1 MRAKLTRFM
10 LLFALWLSAA
20 AVLQAQTVT
29 STLTGSVADSSG
41 ATVANAEVTATQL
54 ATGAKRSVQTN
65 DQGDFVIGSLQ
76 PGAYTLSVTAA
87 GFKTLQRTGIVLSSA
102 ETLPVGRL
110 SLEIGVVTDQVTVV
124 AEGVAVQT
132 SSSERAGVITTG
144 QLENLLTKGRN
155 PMSLLGLMP
164 GVVDRGGIGDQERI
178 DRNFDISVQGN
189 RRNANTVTVDGMP
202 ANPIGN
208 NFNSTIVLGQDAVA
222 EVKVLLT
229 NYPAEYGRSSGATV
243 NFITKSGSK
252 QFHGLGSYFKRHEQF
267 NANNFFNNRLGQPR
281 PRYRYNTW
289 NYNVGG
295 PIPIPRINA
304 NRDKLFFFWSQEFWP
319 LRVPRPVAQLT
330 VPSMLERRGDFTQS
344 LDLNNRL
351 IVVRDPT
358 TGQPLP
364 GNALPQTLL
373 NASGLALLKAFPE
386 PNFLDRGISAG
397 RYNYVFQAENE
408 TPIRMENARIDY
420 QIRPTHTLA
429 FTFASFLDRQT
440 GSVGILTA
448 GATNWPQME
457 KTYRLHGQGYI
468 LRYTGVLTP
477 SLINETSF
485 GWTRRP
491 EGNSATDE
499 AIRRNQ
505 RATVGFTAGQ
515 LNPGVNP
522 LGLIPNATFGGVQNP
537 ANLFMEGRFPFYQML
552 QAFNLTNNVTKTMAS
567 HTFKFGVMI
576 ERNYQGALSDAN
588 YYGNFVF
595 TPNVN
600 NPADTN
606 YAYSNAATGVF
617 SSYTEALQ
625 RVINSYRQHAVEWFA
640 QDLWKVNKR
649 LTLEY
654 GVRFHALQPIFM
666 RSDRLTAF
674 DPGLFNRQQQVQ
686 LVQPV
691 RVNNQ
696 RVGRHPVTGQI
707 YPATLIGAI
716 APGTGNPVN
725 GMAIAGQNGIPR
737 GFVDGYGVLFGP
749 RIGFALDVFG
759 NGKTALRGG
768 AGMFYNRPN
777 MSENY
782 LRFAAQPPLTDN
794 PTIFFGNL
802 STLTSSAGFVF
813 PQNVNGMDLSD
824 RVPRVVNYS
833 LSVQQN
839 VGFNTV
845 VDLGYVGSIGRN
857 QMWLRNINPVPTGAN
872 FVPANADPSNPATPL
887 PNSFLRPLLGY
898 NDIFMSEP
906 ASSSNYHSLQ
916 MTARRRF
923 ARSVQFGFAWTW
935 SKSMTYSDFDANAV
949 SVLAS
954 PRYWNYGLSSFDRTH
969 MVRVDWTWELPKAK
983 TAYRA
988 LNYALNDWQL
998 SGITSMISGEPLGV
1012 SWTNVTAIDITGT
1025 ASQGARV
1032 DVTGNAVLPKSQRTF
1047 SRNFAT
1053 DVFRRPAVGTFGNS
1067 ATTQIR
1073 GPGINNWDIVLMK
1086 NLPIRE
1092 QLRMQFRVE
1101 AYNAFNHTQFATL
1114 DTAAR
1119 FDNAGAQVNS
1129 RLGEFLS
1136 ARSPRIMQMA
1146 LRLYF

>member
-1 MRAKLTRFM
+1 MRDRRLGLITAL
-10 LLFALWLSAA
+10 ALWTASAG
-20 AVLQAQTVT
+20 VLTGQTVT
-29 STLTGSVADSSG
+29 STLTGSVADPSG
-41 ATVANAEVTATQL
+41 AAVVNAEVTATQV

-65 DQGDFVIGSLQ
+65 DQGDFLIGSLQ
-76 PGAYTLSVTAA
+76 PGAYTLTVTAA
-87 GFKTLQRTGIVLSSA
+87 GFKTLQRTGMVLSSA

-110 SLEIGVVTDQVTVV
+110 SLEIGAVADQVTVT

-132 SSSERAGVITTG
+132 ASSERAGVITTG
-144 QLENLLTKGRN
+144 QLENLLTKSRN
-155 PMSLLGLMP
+155 PMSLIGLMP
-164 GVVDRGGIGDQERI
+164 GVVDRGGLGNSERI

-202 ANPIGN
+202 TNPIGN
-208 NFNSTIVLGQDAVA
+208 NFNGTIMLSQDSVA

-243 NFITKSGSK
+243 NFITKSGTK
-252 QFHGLGSYFKRHEQF
+252 EFHGLGSYFKRHEQF
-267 NANNFFNNRLGQPR
+267 NANNFFNNRLGQPK

-295 PIPIPRINA
+295 PIPIPKINT

-319 LRVPRPVAQLT
+319 LKVPRPIAQLT
-330 VPSMLERRGDFTQS
+330 VPTSLERQGDFTRS
-344 LDLNNRL
+344 IDLNNRL
-351 IVVRDPT
+351 IPIRDPQ
-358 TGQPLP
+358 TGQPFP
-364 GNALPQTLL
+364 GNVVPANRL
-373 NASGLALLKAFPE
+373 NPSGLALLKVFPE
-386 PNFLDRGISAG
+386 PNFLDRSVSGG

-420 QIRPTHTLA
+420 NIKPTHSLA
-429 FTFASFLDRQT
+429 FTFASYVDQQT

-477 SLINETSF
+477 TLINETSF

-491 EGNSATDE
+491 EGNSATE
-499 AIRRNQ
+499 ESITRNQ
-505 RATVGFTAGQ
+505 RSTVGFTAGQ
-515 LNPGVNP
+515 LNPAVNP
-522 LGLIPNATFGGVQNP
+522 LGLIPNATFGGIQNP

-552 QAFNLTNNVTKTMAS
+552 HAFNLTNNVTKTLAS
-567 HTFKFGVMI
+567 HTLKFGVMI

-600 NPADTN
+600 NPSDTN
-606 YAYSNAATGVF
+606 YAYSNAALGVF

-625 RVINSYRQHAVEWFA
+625 RVINSFRQHAVEWFA
-640 QDLWKVNKR
+640 QDLWKVNRR
-649 LTLEY
+649 LTIEY
-654 GVRFHALQPIFM
+654 GVRFHYLQPIYM

-674 DPGLFNRQQQVQ
+674 DPALFDRARQVQ
-686 LVQPV
+686 LIQPV
-691 RVNNQ
+691 RINNL
-696 RVGRHPVTGQI
+696 RVGRHPVTGEI

-725 GMAIAGQNGIPR
+725 GMAVAGQNGTPR
-737 GFVDGYGVLFGP
+737 GFIDGYGIQFGP
-749 RIGFALDVFG
+749 RIGLALDVFG
-759 NGKTALRGG
+759 NGKTAVRGG
-768 AGMFYNRPN
+768 FGMFYNRPN

-782 LRFAAQPPLTDN
+782 LRFAAQPPLTDT

-802 STLTSSAGFVF
+802 ATLTSSAGFVF
-813 PQNVNGMDLSD
+813 PQNVNGLDRSE
-824 RVPRVVNYS
+824 RVPRVMNYS

-839 VGFNTV
+839 VAYNTV
-845 VDLGYVGSIGRN
+845 VDIGYVGSLGRN
-857 QMWLRNINPVPTGAN
+857 LMWLRNINPVPAGAN
-872 FVPANADPSNPATPL
+872 FNPANADPSNPATPL
-887 PNSFLRPLLGY
+887 PNSFLRPIIGY
-898 NDIFMSEP
+898 NDILMSEP

-916 MTARRRF
+916 VSARRRF
-923 ARSVQFGFAWTW
+923 ARGFQFGLAYTW
-935 SKSMTYSDFDANAV
+935 SKSLNYTDFDASAV

-954 PRYWNYGLSSFDRTH
+954 PRYWNYGLSTFDRTH
-969 MVRVDWTWELPKAK
+969 NARIDWTWELPKVKAGNGV
-983 TAYRA
+983 
-988 LNYALNDWQL
+988 LDYALNRWQL
-998 SGITSMISGEPLGV
+998 SGITSFVSGEPLGI
-1012 SWTNVTAIDITGT
+1012 SWTAVTPIDITGT

-1032 DVTGNAVLPKSQRTF
+1032 DITGNPVIPKGERTF

-1053 DVFRRPAVGTFGNS
+1053 EVFRRPAVGTFGNS

-1073 GPGINNWDIVLMK
+1073 GPGISNWDIVLMK
-1086 NLPIRE
+1086 DLPIKE
-1092 QLRMQFRVE
+1092 QIRMQFRAE

-1119 FDNAGAQVNS
+1119 FDSAGNQVNS
-1129 RLGEFLS
+1129 RFGEFLS
-1136 ARSPRIMQMA
+1136 ARAPRIMQLA
-1146 LRLYF
+1146 LRFYF